1 MYYSPIFFSEIADLN
16 LTQFSDCNVDMDYL
30 NSLERVLIYSTHLL
44 WYLIKLEPFLT
55 EIKKPFI
62 IVSAMEDAQFPLEFN
77 NDFVQQQIR
86 LHPQFKD
93 WFSSKKNILNDFVKQ
108 VTSNPYFKHW
118 FSINKTIPNDSQFT
132 SIPYGLDFWTIASKD
147 FFGEKKHDYIT
158 QNNRLHDISIKC
170 AHFSERIPLIYGNF
184 HHHFTDE
191 RNGNWRK
198 KLLTIIPKE
207 IIYYDELVPRSQS
220 FCNMGKYAF
229 VLSPP
234 GNGFDCIR
242 TFEAL
247 CMGCIVIMQKNFLE
261 VIYTDLPILLVDE
274 YSDIN
279 EQLLKDTLTSFSKKS
294 FNYEKLTFEYWK
306 NLVYSKF

>member
-16 LTQFSDCNVDMDYL
+16 LTQFSDCNVNMDYL
-30 NSLERVLIYSTHLL
+30 NSLEKVLIYSTHLM
-44 WYLIKLEPFLT
+44 WYLIKLELFLSQ
-55 EIKKPFI
+55 IKKPFI
-62 IVSAMEDAQFPLEFN
+62 IVSAMEDSQFPLEFN
-77 NDFVQQQIR
+77 NDFVQ
-86 LHPQFKD
+86 
-93 WFSSKKNILNDFVKQ
+93 Q

-170 AHFSERIPLIYGNF
+170 SHFSERIPLIYGNF
-184 HHHFTDE
+184 HHNFTDE
-191 RNGNWRK
+191 RNGNWRR
-198 KLLTIIPKE
+198 KLLNIIPKE

-261 VIYTDLPILLVDE
+261 IIYTDLPILLVDE

-279 EQLLKDTLTSFSKKS
+279 EQLLKDTLISFSKKS